1 MSEPQIRRS
10 IQAGHRPQL
19 TSIVE
24 PRLRRLIQ
32 RCWEE
37 NDRRPSSSKIIRKID
52 KIAKDGVFCSVTVA
66 DGTGEEEGEVR
77 EVVLPCPYNELE
89 SLQFVTRLKGLAR
102 PKTGEGGIDE
112 EGITLL
118 VDGED
123 VDESLFEMLHEIVK
137 PHSLVCVRPT

>member
-37 NDRRPSSSKIIRKID
+37 NDKRPSPSKIIRKID
-52 KIAKDGVFCSVTVA
+52 KIAKGGVFCSVTVD

-77 EVVLPCPYNELE
+77 EVVLPCPRDELE
-89 SLQFVTRLKGLAR
+89 SLQFVTRLKGIAR
-102 PKTGEGGIDE
+102 PTTAEGE
-112 EGITLL
+112 ITLL

-137 PHSLVCVRPT
+137 PHSLVCVQPT